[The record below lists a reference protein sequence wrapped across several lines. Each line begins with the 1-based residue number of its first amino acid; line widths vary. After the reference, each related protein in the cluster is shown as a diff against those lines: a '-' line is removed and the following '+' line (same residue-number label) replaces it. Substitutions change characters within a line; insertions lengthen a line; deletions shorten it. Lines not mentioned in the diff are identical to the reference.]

1 MRGGQ
6 RGGGG
11 LGDEGSEGSALVLRG
26 FKLICS

>member
-6 RGGGG
+6 GEV